1 MYNNQRKS
9 MVRYTTNSFAEEE
22 VKMKKTFMYK
32 MVVASITF
40 LVAFFAL
47 FSYPSLAT
55 AAPLEVN
62 SYLFKVNVSSL
73 EKATDFYSGKL
84 GMERDT
90 SRDTDVWT
98 QFFFKSAPGTKV
110 GTYISSSTGTG
121 EATLTFVVP
130 DIESARQ
137 YLINKGVQVSPSQNV
152 GAGVLLAFF
161 KDFDGNQLTLR
172 ENLLL

>member
-1 MYNNQRKS
+1 
-9 MVRYTTNSFAEEE
+9 
-22 VKMKKTFMYK
+22 MKKTFMYK

-55 AAPLEVN
+55 ADPLGMKGYV
-62 SYLFKVNVSSL
+62 FKVNVSSL
-73 EKATDFYSGKL
+73 TSATDFYSGKL

-90 SRDTDVWT
+90 SRDTDKWT
-98 QFFFKSAPGTKV
+98 QFLFKDVPGSKV
-110 GTYISSSTGTG
+110 GTYIGSSTGTG
-121 EATLTFVVP
+121 EATLTFVVK
-130 DIESARQ
+130 DIKSARQ
-137 YLINKGVQVSPSQNV
+137 YLINKGVTVSPIQDV

-161 KDFDGNQLTLR
+161 KDSDGNQLALR